1 MGRQERRR
9 RLRQA
14 DSKFRWDMI
23 IVYGVLAFFTAT
35 ALFSYLFPQINARAY
50 ASGPR
55 VQKIIINRA
64 IANVDKKSPLE
75 FTYSYSA
82 ATAEEDADVA
92 VQYQVKEEGDKVTL
106 TNSEDKKSTEYAANA
121 VPENY
126 RTVPAILADIQA
138 ALKNKDFKIT
148 HPETENTGY
157 YALQVVNQMTA
168 TEREGYDLYF
178 TADHALDVVH
188 YYKTVG
194 EDGLIQRVYSGLI
207 TGIFIPKEEEPTAP

>member
-9 RLRQA
+9 RLRE
-14 DSKFRWDMI
+14 SKPKFRWDTI
-23 IVYGVLAFFTAT
+23 IIYALLAFFLGT
-35 ALFSYLFPQINARAY
+35 ALFTYFVPQINARAY

-82 ATAEEDADVA
+82 GDADDT
-92 VQYQVKEEGDKVTL
+92 VQYQVKEVGDKVTL
-106 TNSEDKKSTEYAANA
+106 TDSDSKESTEYASNA
-121 VPENY
+121 VPADY
-126 RTVPAILADIQA
+126 QIVPATLADIQA
-138 ALKNKDFKIT
+138 ALKNKDFKII

-157 YALQVVNQMTA
+157 NVLRVVHQVTT
-168 TEREGYDLYF
+168 TEIEGYDLYF
-178 TADHALDVVH
+178 TAEHALDVVH

-194 EDGLIQRVYSGLI
+194 EDEVIQRVYSGLI
-207 TGIFIPKEEEPTAP
+207 TGIIEPQVEPEAEEPTDP